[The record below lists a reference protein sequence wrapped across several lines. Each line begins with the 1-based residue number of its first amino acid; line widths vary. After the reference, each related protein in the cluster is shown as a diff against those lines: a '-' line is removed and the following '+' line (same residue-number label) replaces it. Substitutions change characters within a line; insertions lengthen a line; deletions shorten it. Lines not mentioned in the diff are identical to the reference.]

1 VESLLLFSLIFSG
14 LLIGLMIAVF
24 LLFRAYQDLKRE
36 HVALVDRVE
45 RQRKDLVGL
54 CAAAVQVDRR
64 LLQQDQRMRE
74 YVEKMETMSAQ
85 YDSNQPY
92 YTAIE
97 RVKKGAAP
105 QELVSEYGL
114 SLSEANLLVSLYSQ
128 MGK

>member
-1 VESLLLFSLIFSG
+1 
-14 LLIGLMIAVF
+14 MIAVF